1 MRNKNRMLPIV
12 VFLVLI
18 ALSACQSTKGPS
30 PSTQVSK
37 TVSLEVRPEVKM
49 GPENWVALE
58 FVEIE
63 QSEPDQVY
71 VKTPAVPWGKVM
83 SYQGRIPA
91 EFFQIEITSRK
102 ANIVNKE
109 YPPALENDRI
119 IFGFSSTSELS
130 GDTGGFLTQIVFMEN
145 GAYLELYTCL
155 GEYQILSLN
164 SSTLVPTDGP
174 IYFQGERQQG
184 AWKFSLISSSGIAS
198 EGYVPFDLVAA
209 DAFNRDLLSWTVGVS
224 SIAPSE
230 FELSLHK

>member
-1 MRNKNRMLPIV
+1 MKQKNL
-12 VFLVLI
+12 
-18 ALSACQSTKGPS
+18 ALLLCGLALLLTLASCQSTPS
-30 PSTQVSK
+30 QAESPQK
-37 TVSLEVRPEVKM
+37 TDSVSLKIRPTIRM
-49 GPENWVALE
+49 TPENWAALE

-63 QSEPDQVY
+63 EGSTDHIY
-71 VKTPAVPWGKVM
+71 VTTPAVPWGKVM
-83 SYQGRIPA
+83 NYQGRLSA
-91 EFFQIEITSRK
+91 DFFQIEIISHK

-130 GDTGGFLTQIVFMEN
+130 GNTGGFLTQIVFMED

-164 SSTLVPTDGP
+164 SSPLIPTDGP

-230 FELSLHK
+230 FELSLHR